1 MRFADALRAPGFG
14 AIAEF
19 KRRSPSAGDLRP
31 DGDVAA
37 VARAYEPAGAR
48 AMSVLVDER
57 FAGTWDDLRAARAA
71 TSLPLL
77 AKGFFSTPEHLRTA
91 RDAGA
96 DAVLLL
102 LRDLDDVTCTPLMP
116 RRLRSGSTRSSRRTT
131 RTSSSARSRSTRRWS
146 ASMRATSRLSI
157 DRAPARA
164 GRTRA
169 A

>member
-1 MRFADALRAPGFG
+1 MRFTDALAAPGFG

-37 VARAYEPAGAR
+37 VARAYETAGAR

-57 FAGTWDDLRAARAA
+57 FGGSWDDLRAARAA
-71 TSLPLL
+71 TRLPLL
-77 AKGFFSTPEHLRTA
+77 AKGFFSTPDDLEQA

-102 LRDLDDVTCTPLMP
+102 LRDLDDAAAAALHATWHA
-116 RRLRSGSTRSSRRTT
+116 RSASTRSSRRTT
-131 RTSSSARSRSTRRWS
+131 RTSSRARPNSTRR
-146 ASMRATSRLSI
+146 
-157 DRAPARA
+157 
-164 GRTRA
+164 
-169 A
+169 